1 MNEAKNGVNP
11 SVKQERKEKAA
22 ERRRT
27 WDTVEFQ
34 NIKKKRRI
42 KRDGVIIPNEHIKL
56 LLY

>member
-11 SVKQERKEKAA
+11 SVEQERKEKAA

-42 KRDGVIIPNEHIKL
+42 
-56 LLY
+56 